1 MNEYFYNLNGESISY
16 EKLNDEHEIVRIS
29 DKEAKIGNIGK
40 IVKGENNSQLLTF
53 EINRFYDNVD
63 LKDMNILFFY
73 QNKDGIFTTKAS
85 NIIYNN
91 HLLRFNWLLPYGVT
105 LYSGTITACI
115 HFIGKDENVNY
126 TLKTTNFHLTVEDS
140 LDGTDIEIT
149 VPDNW
154 FADIENRLSV
164 LEQKECPF
172 TNDLTDELKAAYDDA
187 VLKKHEHSNK
197 SIIDKFSENSDGK
210 ILYNGKEI
218 ESSVSGGSGHISEI
232 DDLAVS
238 TDKTWSS
245 SQINK
250 QMGRINIAQKTVNKN
265 LDHCYCGINIEDKI
279 TLTMDQILPFT
290 KISGNLEFN
299 DINHSVKL
307 KSGKTYEINVGIY
320 VQCGFLI
327 YAVYDITNNTILRR
341 GSNLPMDISSKL
353 SSLSV
358 QFVYY
363 AENDCEIQIKPTQ
376 VQNTTTIL
384 NNDDLSYLI
393 VREIGHNITIDPVN
407 YINES
412 QGIEDT
418 PVGHIISHMG
428 TTAPKHYLICDGT
441 TYNIL
446 DYPYLANHIK
456 TDFGSYNYFGGDGI
470 DTFAVPDLRNNFIR
484 GYHGDAES
492 ISGDIGKFQEPTY
505 HSNVG
510 TYNAVGSWIGGHY
523 GTGPIFAN
531 GQDSV
536 SGNSIGLIYASGSKS
551 TAAGHANINTTY
563 TSRPRNTAVLFC
575 IKYEPTYFMNL
586 TGIRIQE
593 TLWEGNVSNASTLV
607 LSDNYDDY
615 DEIIFVGVVNSGFPT
630 GKATRTFYTSDI
642 TDVVNDIFI
651 TVFDDRYIG
660 GHFTP
665 GENIFTIDSVS
676 GSALPALTKIYGV
689 KYSTVQNRLI

>member
-16 EKLNDEHEIVRIS
+16 EKLGDEHEIVRIS

-63 LKDMNILFFY
+63 LKDMNILFLY

-91 HLLRFNWLLPYGVT
+91 YLLRFNWLLPYGVT

-164 LEQKECPF
+164 LEQKECPV

-218 ESSVSGGSGHISEI
+218 ESSISGGSGHISEI
-232 DDLAVS
+232 DDLSVS

-250 QMGRINIAQKTVNKN
+250 QMGRINIAQKTVNTELEYSTYGLSEN
-265 LDHCYCGINIEDKI
+265 YSPLEGDYVPFVLENGNIPQTEPG
-279 TLTMDQILPFT
+279 LV
-290 KISGNLEFN
+290 N
-299 DINHSVKL
+299 L
-307 KSGKTYEINVGIY
+307 KSGHTYQIFITLSYTDVAAAANIQYSIRNKSTNENIQTFYPFRGNSNFEFSSSICINYTAINDCQIGLY
-320 VQCGFLI
+320 VTLI
-327 YAVYDITNNTILRR
+327 NENDILR
-341 GSNLPMDISSKL
+341 SELSKM
-353 SSLSV
+353 
-358 QFVYY
+358 
-363 AENDCEIQIKPTQ
+363 
-376 VQNTTTIL
+376 TI
-384 NNDDLSYLI
+384 NE
-393 VREIGHNITIDPVN
+393 VGHNIIIDPLT
-407 YINES
+407 YINNS

-418 PVGHIISHMG
+418 PIGHIISHMG
-428 TTAPKHYLICDGT
+428 TAAPKHYLICDGT
-441 TYNIL
+441 EYSISN
-446 DYPYLANHIK
+446 YPYLAEHIK

-484 GYHGDAES
+484 GYHGDAAV
-492 ISGDIGKFQEPTY
+492 ISGDIGKVQ
-505 HSNVG
+505 NG
-510 TYNAVGSWIGGHY
+510 TYIASTQTNVTTNPNAIICTY
-523 GTGPIFAN
+523 GPYSNSGDEILRTGKFGTVQLQSKTTN
-531 GQDSV
+531 GDV
-536 SGNSIGLIYASGSKS
+536 RGFY
-551 TAAGHANINTTY
+551 Y

-630 GKATRTFYTSDI
+630 GKTTRTFYTSDI
-642 TDVVNDIFI
+642 ADVVNDIFI

-665 GENIFTIDSVS
+665 GKNIFTIDSVS

>member
-63 LKDMNILFFY
+63 LKDMNILFLY

-154 FADIENRLSV
+154 FADIENRLSI
-164 LEQKECPF
+164 LEQKECPV

-250 QMGRINIAQKTVNKN
+250 QMGRINIAQKTVNTELEYSTYGLSEN
-265 LDHCYCGINIEDKI
+265 YSPLEGDYVPFVLENGNIPQTEPG
-279 TLTMDQILPFT
+279 LV
-290 KISGNLEFN
+290 N
-299 DINHSVKL
+299 L
-307 KSGKTYEINVGIY
+307 KSGHTYQIFITLSYTDVAAAANIQYSIRNKSTNENIQTFYPFRGNSNFEFSSSICINYTAINDCQIGLY
-320 VQCGFLI
+320 VTLI
-327 YAVYDITNNTILRR
+327 NENDI
-341 GSNLPMDISSKL
+341 L
-353 SSLSV
+353 SSELS
-358 QFVYY
+358 
-363 AENDCEIQIKPTQ
+363 KM
-376 VQNTTTIL
+376 TI
-384 NNDDLSYLI
+384 NE
-393 VREIGHNITIDPVN
+393 VGHNIIIDPLA
-407 YINES
+407 YINNS

-418 PVGHIISHMG
+418 PIGHIISHMG
-428 TTAPKHYLICDGT
+428 TAAPKHYLICDGT
-441 TYNIL
+441 EYSISN
-446 DYPYLANHIK
+446 YPYLAEHIK

-510 TYNAVGSWIGGHY
+510 TGGLDKKWVGGYFKDNNTLLSSS
-523 GTGPIFAN
+523 
-531 GQDSV
+531 QDEKNIDS
-536 SGNSIGLIYASGSKS
+536 SGLIWAYGSQS
-551 TAAGHANINTTY
+551 TSTGHSNNISRY

-660 GHFTP
+660 GHFTS

>member
-250 QMGRINIAQKTVNKN
+250 QMGRINIAQKTVNTELEYSTYGLSEN
-265 LDHCYCGINIEDKI
+265 YSPLEGDYVPFVLENGNIPQTEPG
-279 TLTMDQILPFT
+279 LV
-290 KISGNLEFN
+290 N
-299 DINHSVKL
+299 L
-307 KSGKTYEINVGIY
+307 KSGHTYQIFITLSYTDVAAAANIQYSIRNKSTNENIQTFYPFRGNSNFEFSSSICINYTAINDCQIGLY
-320 VQCGFLI
+320 VTLI
-327 YAVYDITNNTILRR
+327 NENDI
-341 GSNLPMDISSKL
+341 L
-353 SSLSV
+353 SSELS
-358 QFVYY
+358 
-363 AENDCEIQIKPTQ
+363 KM
-376 VQNTTTIL
+376 TI
-384 NNDDLSYLI
+384 NE
-393 VREIGHNITIDPVN
+393 VGHNIIIDPLA
-407 YINES
+407 YINNS

-418 PVGHIISHMG
+418 PIGHIISHMG
-428 TTAPKHYLICDGT
+428 TAAPKHYLICDGT
-441 TYNIL
+441 EYSISN
-446 DYPYLANHIK
+446 YPYLAEHIK

-484 GYHGDAES
+484 GYHGDATV
-492 ISGDIGKFQEPTY
+492 ISGDIGKVQ
-505 HSNVG
+505 NG
-510 TYNAVGSWIGGHY
+510 TYIASTQTNVTTNPNAIICTY
-523 GTGPIFAN
+523 GPYSNSGDEILRTGKFGTVQLQSKTTN
-531 GQDSV
+531 GDV
-536 SGNSIGLIYASGSKS
+536 RGFY
-551 TAAGHANINTTY
+551 Y

-586 TGIRIQE
+586 TGVRIQE

-630 GKATRTFYTSDI
+630 GKTTRTFYTSDI

>member
-63 LKDMNILFFY
+63 LKDMNILFLY

-91 HLLRFNWLLPYGVT
+91 YLLRFNWLLPYGVT

-164 LEQKECPF
+164 LEQKECPV

-218 ESSVSGGSGHISEI
+218 ESSVSGGSGQISEI

-250 QMGRINIAQKTVNKN
+250 QMGRINIAQKTVNTELGYSTYGLSEN
-265 LDHCYCGINIEDKI
+265 YSPLEGDYVPFVLENGNIPQTEPG
-279 TLTMDQILPFT
+279 LV
-290 KISGNLEFN
+290 N
-299 DINHSVKL
+299 L
-307 KSGKTYEINVGIY
+307 KSGHTYQIFITLSYTDVATAANIQYSIRNKSTNENIQTFYPFRGNSNFEFSSSICINYTAINDCQIGLY
-320 VQCGFLI
+320 VTLI
-327 YAVYDITNNTILRR
+327 NENDILR
-341 GSNLPMDISSKL
+341 SELSKM
-353 SSLSV
+353 
-358 QFVYY
+358 
-363 AENDCEIQIKPTQ
+363 
-376 VQNTTTIL
+376 TI
-384 NNDDLSYLI
+384 NE
-393 VREIGHNITIDPVN
+393 VGHNIIIDPLAC
-407 YINES
+407 INNS

-418 PVGHIISHMG
+418 PIGHIISHMG
-428 TTAPKHYLICDGT
+428 TAAPKHYLICDGT
-441 TYNIL
+441 EYSIL
-446 DYPYLANHIK
+446 NYPYLAEHIK

-484 GYHGDAES
+484 GYHGDATV
-492 ISGDIGKFQEPTY
+492 ISGDIGKVQ
-505 HSNVG
+505 NG
-510 TYNAVGSWIGGHY
+510 TYIASTQTNVTTNPNAIICTY
-523 GTGPIFAN
+523 GPYSNSGDEILRTGKFGTVQLQSKTTN
-531 GQDSV
+531 GDV
-536 SGNSIGLIYASGSKS
+536 RGFY
-551 TAAGHANINTTY
+551 Y

-630 GKATRTFYTSDI
+630 GKTTRTFYTSDI
-642 TDVVNDIFI
+642 ADVVNDIFI